1 MTAILLI
8 GASGTGKSAIAA
20 ELDSIGWTTADL
32 DALVA
37 QSVNMSVQDVVV
49 DLDVQRRHE
58 LEHSILGELLDDVE
72 RHPDER
78 WAIAVSSDALGNS
91 TDATCGR
98 ELRQRIATLAERG
111 SAVVVGLH
119 ADLGK
124 LVTRNGLMGPR
135 SVSLIMPRRE
145 FRTMLEKRQPLYDSL
160 ATHNVDTSTTSPREA
175 AETILLE
182 IQA

>member
-8 GASGTGKSAIAA
+8 GANGTGKSAIAA

-37 QSVNMSVQDVVV
+37 RSANMSVQDVVL
-49 DLDVQRRHE
+49 DLDTKRRRA

-72 RHPDER
+72 SHPHER
-78 WAIAVSSDALGNS
+78 WAIAISSDALGDS
-91 TDATCGR
+91 REDSSGE
-98 ELRQRIATLAERG
+98 ELRQRIRTLAERG
-111 SAVVVGLH
+111 SAVVVSLH

-135 SVSLIMPRRE
+135 SVSLIMPRKE
-145 FRTMLEKRQPLYDSL
+145 FRTMLEERQPLYDSL
-160 ATHNVDTSTTSPREA
+160 ATHKVDSSTTTPREA